1 MNIGVISRRYAT
13 ALLKYVTESGHGEQ
27 VYAQV
32 KALLADPDTAPKP
45 LCEDLQ
51 KFTALLVK
59 NDRMPMVKLVFSSF
73 LQQYEAQAGI
83 HVARLKTAVDSP
95 ALQEKLQAFVRE
107 KIGGTVEFKTEV
119 DPDLIGGFVLDVDG
133 CRMDASV
140 ARQLDDIRKQWIEK
154 NKRIV

>member
-1 MNIGVISRRYAT
+1 MNTGVISRRYAT

-32 KALLADPDTAPKP
+32 KALLSDPDSAPQP

-51 KFTALLVK
+51 KFTALLVR
-59 NDRMPMVKLVFSSF
+59 NGRIELVKLIFSSF
-73 LQQYEAQAGI
+73 LRQYEAQAGI
-83 HVARLKTAVDSP
+83 HVARLRTAVDSP
-95 ALQEKLQAFVRE
+95 ALQEKLRAFVRE
-107 KIGGTVEFKTEV
+107 KIGGTVEFTTEV
-119 DPDLIGGFVLDVDG
+119 DPGLIGGFVLEVDG

-140 ARQLDDIRKQWIEK
+140 ARQLGDIRKQWMDK

>member
-1 MNIGVISRRYAT
+1 MNTGVISRRYAT

-32 KALLADPDTAPKP
+32 KALLADPDSAPKP
-45 LCEDLQ
+45 LCEELQ
-51 KFTALLVK
+51 RFTALLLK
-59 NDRMPMVKLVFSSF
+59 NGRMPLVKLIFNSF
-73 LQQYEAQAGI
+73 LRQYEAQAGI
-83 HVARLKTAVDSP
+83 HVARLTTAVDSP
-95 ALQEKLQAFVRE
+95 ALQEKLRAFVLE
-107 KIGGTVEFKTEV
+107 KIGGTVDFRSEV

-140 ARQLDDIRKQWIEK
+140 ARQLGDIRKQWIEK